1 MTISNV
7 SAMAAI
13 IAGVLKDEATSQNR
27 SASLIQIMFDN
38 EVTYTPEYIAAIV
51 RLTGEDRTA
60 ATDKALADIAPEF
73 VGTKSTLEALK
84 AKDNKDRTE
93 TDKNAIETINKQ
105 LRAARIMFT
114 RAMTAVYGLRTG
126 ETPALEV
133 KASKRKTGSLAVEY
147 LKERTGDKIKTVDR
161 EHTAAQL
168 IAIGEK
174 RLNEALGKK
183 AKAATTAR
191 NPSAAASLADS
202 SKALAAVLTG
212 VVNSKDTKRFDLL
225 TENKELEA
233 NALAIVASIIKIE
246 CSDEKGVIDRDA
258 VADLINRACGTQFV
272 VNNKTPAKPAA
283 KAA

>member
-1 MTISNV
+1 MSISNV

-27 SASLIQIMFDN
+27 SASLIQIMFEA

-84 AKDNKDRTE
+84 SKDNKDRTE

-212 VVNSKDTKRFDLL
+212 VVNSKDPNKVDLL
-225 TENKELEA
+225 TNNKELEG
-233 NALAIVASIIKIE
+233 NALTIMASIIKLE
-246 CSDEKGVIDRDA
+246 CADDKGIVDRDSL
-258 VADLINRACGTQFV
+258 ADLINRTLGTNFAV
-272 VNNKTPAKPAA
+272 INKVPNKKVA
-283 KAA
+283 

>member
-1 MTISNV
+1 MSISNV

-27 SASLIQIMFDN
+27 SASLIQIMFDA

-73 VGTKSTLEALK
+73 VGTKQALEALK
-84 AKDNKDRTE
+84 SKDNKDRTE
-93 TDKNAIETINKQ
+93 ADKNAIETINKQ

-147 LKERTGDKIKTVDR
+147 LKERSGDKIKTVDR
-161 EHTAAQL
+161 EQTAAQL
-168 IAIGEK
+168 IAVGEK
-174 RLNEALGKK
+174 RLNDAIGKK
-183 AKAATTAR
+183 AKPTTAR
-191 NPSAAASLADS
+191 NPSTAASLADS

-212 VVNSKDTKRFDLL
+212 VVNSKDPNKVDLL
-225 TENKELEA
+225 TNNKELEG
-233 NALAIVASIIKIE
+233 NALTIMASIIKLE
-246 CSDEKGVIDRDA
+246 CADDKGIVDRDSL
-258 VADLINRACGTQFV
+258 ADLINRTLGTNFAV
-272 VNNKTPAKPAA
+272 INKVPNKKVA
-283 KAA
+283 